1 MPNHVENHIEFNGD
15 KQQID
20 AMINKIKSDKYGIG
34 TIDFK
39 KIITMPETLNI
50 EAGSRTDRG
59 LKAYRE
65 FIEVYTAG
73 RSDKEALKAL
83 ENIPTESENAF
94 LRQRTDI
101 KRDEWELGKTA
112 WQNIRKYGAPTWY
125 EWSITNWGTKWNAYG
140 YEEGTD
146 YSACDELTFQ
156 TAWSAPH
163 PILRKLSE
171 MFPEIVFKH
180 QWADEDIGMN
190 CGERCYLGGEK
201 IDEFIPEGIRATELA
216 LEVWDYDP
224 LELGLA
230 KNSTGTAYVNIENE
244 SYQLIELFGKPALF
258 SNDRITPKDIP
269 EGLYCYDL
277 RHSDDG
283 DRFCSVEPK
292 VAVNHGGSVIT
303 DIPLDFGD
311 KGYISLTEDTEPNF
325 LSEDLTIAEYM
336 NGEFEQSDSNEQT
349 AGGMQL

>member
-1 MPNHVENHIEFNGD
+1 MPYHVENHIELNGD
-15 KQQID
+15 KRQID
-20 AMINKIKSDKYGIG
+20 AMLNKIGSAEYGTG

-39 KIITMPETLNI
+39 KIISMPETLNI
-50 EAGSRTDRG
+50 EAGSRTDHG

-83 ENIPTESENAF
+83 ENISTESENAF
-94 LRQRTDI
+94 LCQRTDI

-112 WQNIRKYGAPTWY
+112 WQNIQKYGAPTWY

-201 IDEFIPEGIRATELA
+201 IDEFIPEGIRATEFA

-224 LELGLA
+224 LELGMA

-336 NGEFEQSDSNEQT
+336 NGEFEQSDSQEQT
-349 AGGMQL
+349 TGGMQL

>member
-20 AMINKIKSDKYGIG
+20 AMLKKIGSDEYGIG

-39 KIITMPETLNI
+39 KIINMPETLNI
-50 EAGSRTDRG
+50 EAGSRTDHG

-73 RSDKEALKAL
+73 LSEKEALKSL
-83 ENIPTESENAF
+83 ENIPTESEKTF

-101 KRDEWELGKTA
+101 KRDEWEIGKTA
-112 WQNIRKYGAPTWY
+112 WQNIQKYGAPTWY

-190 CGERCYLGGEK
+190 CGERCYLSGEI
-201 IDEFIPEGIRATELA
+201 IDEFIPEGIRATEFA

-303 DIPLDFGD
+303 DIPLDFGE
-311 KGYISLTEDTEPNF
+311 KGYIPFSEDTEPNF

-336 NGEFEQSDSNEQT
+336 NGEFEPSDSHEQT

>member
-20 AMINKIKSDKYGIG
+20 AMLKKIGSDEYGIG

-39 KIITMPETLNI
+39 KIINMPETLNI
-50 EAGSRTDRG
+50 EAGSRTDHG

-73 RSDKEALKAL
+73 LSEKEALKSL
-83 ENIPTESENAF
+83 ENIPTESEKTF

-112 WQNIRKYGAPTWY
+112 WQNIQKYGAPTWY

-190 CGERCYLGGEK
+190 CGERCYLSGEI
-201 IDEFIPEGIRATELA
+201 IDEFIPEGIRATEFA

-303 DIPLDFGD
+303 DIPLDFGE
-311 KGYISLTEDTEPNF
+311 KGYIPFSEDTEPNF

-336 NGEFEQSDSNEQT
+336 NGEFEPSDSHEQT

>member
-50 EAGSRTDRG
+50 EAGSKTDRG

-65 FIEVYTAG
+65 FIEAYTAG

-94 LRQRTDI
+94 LRQRADI

-112 WQNIRKYGAPTWY
+112 WQNIQKYGAPTWY

-201 IDEFIPEGIRATELA
+201 IDEFIPEGIRATEFA

-336 NGEFEQSDSNEQT
+336 NGEFEQSDSHELT

>member
-20 AMINKIKSDKYGIG
+20 AMLNKIGSDEYGIG

-39 KIITMPETLNI
+39 KIINMPKTLNI
-50 EAGSRTDRG
+50 EAGSRTDHG

-73 RSDKEALKAL
+73 LSEKEALKSL

-94 LRQRTDI
+94 LCQRTDI

-112 WQNIRKYGAPTWY
+112 WQNIQKYGAPTWY

-190 CGERCYLGGEK
+190 CGERCYLGGEI
-201 IDEFIPEGIRATELA
+201 IDEFIPEGIRATEFA

-303 DIPLDFGD
+303 DIPLDFGE
-311 KGYISLTEDTEPNF
+311 KGYIPFSEDTEPNF

-336 NGEFEQSDSNEQT
+336 NGEFELSDSHEQT
-349 AGGMQL
+349 AGEMQL

>member
-20 AMINKIKSDKYGIG
+20 AMLNKIGSDEYGIG

-39 KIITMPETLNI
+39 KIINMPETLNI
-50 EAGSRTDRG
+50 EAGSRTDHG

-73 RSDKEALKAL
+73 LSEKEALKSL

-94 LRQRTDI
+94 LCQRTDI

-112 WQNIRKYGAPTWY
+112 WQNIQKYGAPTWY

-180 QWADEDIGMN
+180 RWADEDIGMN
-190 CGERCYLGGEK
+190 CGERCYLGGEI
-201 IDEFIPEGIRATELA
+201 IDEFIPEGIRATEFA

-303 DIPLDFGD
+303 DIPLDFGE
-311 KGYISLTEDTEPNF
+311 KGYIPFSEDTEPNF
-325 LSEDLTIAEYM
+325 LSEDLTITEYM
-336 NGEFEQSDSNEQT
+336 NGEFELSDSHEQT

>member
-39 KIITMPETLNI
+39 KIISMPETLNI
-50 EAGSRTDRG
+50 EAGSRTDHG

>member
-20 AMINKIKSDKYGIG
+20 AMLNKIKSDEYGIG
-34 TIDFK
+34 TIDFN
-39 KIITMPETLNI
+39 KIIAMPETLNI
-50 EAGSRTDRG
+50 EAGSRTDHG